1 MEELTV
7 KLVETEEEMEGALSV
22 RFRVF
27 VAEQQVPV
35 DEELDEFDSS
45 ATHAI
50 VVNNGEVVA
59 TGRLVYGNED
69 TAVRIGRMAVDVE
82 WRRKGLGGRLLTFL
96 EEEAATQGV
105 STYILNAQEYV
116 KEFYASH
123 GYIERGET
131 FLEADIVHILMRKEA
146 YS

>member
-27 VAEQQVPV
+27 VAEQQVPM
-35 DEELDEFDSS
+35 DEELDEFDSY

-50 VVNNGEVVA
+50 VLSQGEVVA
-59 TGRLVYGNED
+59 TGRIVYGNED
-69 TAVRIGRMAVDVE
+69 TAARIGRMAVDME
-82 WRRKGLGGRLLTFL
+82 WRRKGLGGRLLSFL
-96 EEEAATQGV
+96 EEEAASQGV

-116 KEFYASH
+116 KQFYADH
-123 GYIERGET
+123 GYVERGET
-131 FLEADIVHILMRKEA
+131 FLEADIVHVLMRKEA
-146 YS
+146 DH